1 VVINNDEDSNAISIA
16 CLNRQMVSNTKYAFA
31 NTTNLLRLSVGNA
44 LARDVGNLLMHN
56 SPINITPIN
65 FNTACLK
72 MFPVI
77 FEENGFIFG
86 GFFYQEV
93 KWNTATGKMSDD
105 NSFLPIPTSDVDCA
119 SYCTMDVDG
128 NYVTVGYERFCQP
141 IGYYSKGEM

>member
-1 VVINNDEDSNAISIA
+1 
-16 CLNRQMVSNTKYAFA
+16 
-31 NTTNLLRLSVGNA
+31 
-44 LARDVGNLLMHN
+44 MHS

-86 GFFYQEV
+86 GFLYQEV
-93 KWNTATGKMSDD
+93 KWNTATGKLSDD
-105 NSFLPIPTSDVDCA
+105 NSFLPIPTSDVNYA
-119 SYCTMDVDG
+119 SYCTLDVDG